1 MEWYVLVLV
10 LSLPSLSQAGCS
22 EQCLRCVQQI
32 SDQNSQ
38 ASELNSPLSRLACA
52 AECEGALQPEECE
65 EALQVLSDDLKES
78 RPGGEEEEEGEEE
91 EDEDE
96 DAELNLVKR
105 YGGFIKRIEKNKN
118 KLWPWRE
125 NGVQK
130 ALIEEQQREPLL
142 KLLLRNSLNKGDFG
156 RLEKRY
162 GGFRRKFGPK
172 RRSGGP
178 LLDEEASQEQ
188 QQQQQELQKRYGG
201 FMRRIRPKLKWDNQ
215 KRYGGFLRRHFK
227 ISVRSEEEP
236 PSLQDQFGLLK

>member
-1 MEWYVLVLV
+1 
-10 LSLPSLSQAGCS
+10 SRKGCS
-22 EQCLRCVQQI
+22 VFLRLFLFFCYVAKAAGGRGADLSFI
-32 SDQNSQ
+32 H
-38 ASELNSPLSRLACA
+38 EPLHQRACA

-118 KLWPWRE
+118 KLWP
-125 NGVQK
+125 
-130 ALIEEQQREPLL
+130 
-142 KLLLRNSLNKGDFG
+142 LNKGDFG

-227 ISVRSEEEP
+227 ISVRSEEDPVVVSKQYEAEVGLSLEP
-236 PSLQDQFGLLK
+236 SVPP